1 MAKKKKQ
8 NPLSAE
14 PKKQAA
20 PADAIAESASAEIEE
35 TADAVVEEI
44 GDAAEKAE
52 ETLAEAAE
60 QLTDTAEDI
69 TDEIEEE
76 AEDIA
81 DELEDAADETEE
93 AAEAVT
99 GDDDDDDSDSDGKKA
114 KTDAPKKAP
123 KRERT
128 PEEEKERAL
137 NKVNR
142 RKKLKYGTLATVIT
156 AVVLASVVIGNVIV
170 NVLDNRYNWN
180 IDLTSSGL
188 YEIDAQTVSYLNK
201 INSDIQ
207 IAVMSDE
214 QNFDNDP
221 KLKVVEETLN
231 RFKAESNGHIS
242 VEYIDMTKHPEA
254 VSRYSQGYDGDFSAY
269 DTVVKCG
276 DLVRVVGIDSMIKT
290 DQTPNYMTMSYDYS
304 YTFIGE
310 QSLISAIMG
319 VTDLNPIKV
328 GIISKTA
335 GQPIYYDYNSPA
347 FQGVKTTTIDVDGM
361 LQLFEKNNYI
371 VTELDLASDSFTADE
386 YDLVVLCAPY
396 NDLSEA
402 QIKKLSDYLYNNGQY
417 NADLIYFGSFFQQ
430 ETPNLDAFLEL
441 WGLKIGNA
449 VVMESNTAAAQVVP
463 SIIYQQISDVP
474 VAAVSSNDLNSS
486 VTASKLPVVVPF
498 SRPITMLFTDPNNGR
513 ETQALLTTPNTSYL
527 RPLDIPAE
535 EFNEANAEKGSYALA
550 VIADNEVIVDN
561 SAHTSRIVAFGTPW
575 ILDPY
580 IVESKSYAN
589 ADYFISVMNQMT
601 GKEGVLTIAEKSLD
615 TTSVSITTAQAKAIR
630 TVTVIVLPLLVAVIG
645 FVVYIR
651 RKNL

>member
-1 MAKKKKQ
+1 MAKKNKQ
-8 NPLSAE
+8 NPLDAE
-14 PKKQAA
+14 AKKQINK
-20 PADAIAESASAEIEE
+20 ADAIAESASAKIEE
-35 TADAVVEEI
+35 TEDAVVEEI

-60 QLTDTAEDI
+60 ELTGAA
-69 TDEIEEE
+69 DEIEEAADDLTDGSGEEE
-76 AEDIA
+76 AESFA
-81 DELEDAADETEE
+81 ESEAKAEK
-93 AAEAVT
+93 AAE
-99 GDDDDDDSDSDGKKA
+99 KK
-114 KTDAPKKAP
+114 KQP
-123 KRERT
+123 KRTRT

-156 AVVLASVVIGNVIV
+156 AVVLASVVIANVII
-170 NVLDNRYNWN
+170 NVLDSRYNWN

-188 YEIDAQTVSYLNK
+188 YEIDEQTVSYLNK

-304 YTFIGE
+304 YTFVGE

-328 GIISKTA
+328 GVINKTS
-335 GQPIYYDYNSPA
+335 GQQIYYDYDAMAFNSM
-347 FQGVKTTTIDVDGM
+347 KT
-361 LQLFEKNNYI
+361 LLEKNNYV
-371 VTELDLASDSFTADE
+371 VTELDLATDSFTAAE

-396 NDLSEA
+396 NDPSDA
-402 QIKKLSDYLYNNGQY
+402 QIKKLTDYLYNDGQY
-417 NADLIYFGSFFQQ
+417 NADLVYFGSFNQQ
-430 ETPNLDAFLEL
+430 STPNLDAFLEL
-441 WGLKIGNA
+441 WGLKFGSA
-449 VVMESNTAAAQVVP
+449 VVMEGNSAASQVVTTVFG
-463 SIIYQQISDVP
+463 QITDVP
-474 VAAVSSNDLNSS
+474 VTAVSDNALNSS

-498 SRPITMLFTDPNNGR
+498 ARPIEPLFTDPNNGR

-527 RPLDIPAE
+527 RPLNIPAE
-535 EFNEANAEKGSYALA
+535 EFNKADAEKGSYALA

-561 SAHTSRIVAFGTPW
+561 SAHTSRIAAFGTPW
-575 ILDPY
+575 ILDPN
-580 IVESKSYAN
+580 VAESKSYAN

-601 GKEGVLTIAEKSLD
+601 GKEGVLTIAEKSLN

-630 TVTVIVLPLLVAVIG
+630 TVTVFVLPLLVAVAG